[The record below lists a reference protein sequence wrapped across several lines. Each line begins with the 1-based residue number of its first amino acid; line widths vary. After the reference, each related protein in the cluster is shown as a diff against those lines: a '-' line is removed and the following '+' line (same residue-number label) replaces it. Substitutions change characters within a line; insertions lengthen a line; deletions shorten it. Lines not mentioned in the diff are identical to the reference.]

1 MSNLLNSISENEL
14 SEELLNKVSGG
25 VKRVTKS
32 KPEPCKGNCGK
43 TTTDPWG
50 YCRDCQK
57 KYAAEGRP
65 LIQ

>member
-25 VKRVTKS
+25 VKRVMKS

-43 TTTDPWG
+43 TTTESLG
-50 YCRDCQK
+50 YCKACQK
-57 KYAAEGRP
+57 SRAKAGTP
-65 LIQ
+65 IIL